1 MGPVEENVLDVR
13 GEDWPTL
20 WSAPLGWIILSIVM
34 VTMKGNQRV
43 A

>member
-13 GEDWPTL
+13 GEDWSTL
-20 WSAPLGWIILSIVM
+20 WSGTLGWIILSIVM
-34 VTMKGNQRV
+34 VTMKESQRV